1 MAARLPPLRARGGCR
16 SSPGAQTSESVGAPG
31 RRRPGESNCSESAGA
46 DAELGGARQKVRSGR
61 APRPGSLDSETCRR
75 RGAGTCPVHPQAW
88 GPDWPLA
95 GPRGA
100 AALAPGPRCATPP
113 GGFSGPVCR
122 GTTRNSGSVS
132 TPKWGGSARNKTAV
146 RPRQGCVLRGLRR
159 RALPILGT
167 SGKGAP
173 GRGILGSGK
182 GAQQPRGASRGQP
195 CAAPRR
201 GCPSSACGR
210 GSAATGWSWRRR
222 AGAGSWWA
230 KRRQTRPT
238 STGTFQKE

>member
-1 MAARLPPLRARGGCR
+1 M
-16 SSPGAQTSESVGAPG
+16 PG
-31 RRRPGESNCSESAGA
+31 RRCDPDGRRGRGAWTARPVT
-46 DAELGGARQKVRSGR
+46 GGARAR
-61 APRPGSLDSETCRR
+61 ARCSLRPGGQIGPSLG
-75 RGAGTCPVHPQAW
+75 RGARRC
-88 GPDWPLA
+88 WPLA
-95 GPRGA
+95 PGALRPPEDFPVPCAEGRPGTRAQSPPRSGA
-100 AALAPGPRCATPP
+100 GPP
-113 GGFSGPVCR
+113 GIRP
-122 GTTRNSGSVS
+122 
-132 TPKWGGSARNKTAV
+132 AV

-159 RALPILGT
+159 RALPILRS

-201 GCPSSACGR
+201 GCPPSACGR

-222 AGAGSWWA
+222 AGARSWWA

-238 STGTFQKE
+238 STGTFQKEQFIRLRK